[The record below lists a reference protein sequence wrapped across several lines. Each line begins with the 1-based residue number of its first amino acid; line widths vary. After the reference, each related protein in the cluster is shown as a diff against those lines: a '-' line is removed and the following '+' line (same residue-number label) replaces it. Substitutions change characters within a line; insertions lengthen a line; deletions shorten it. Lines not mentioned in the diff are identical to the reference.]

1 MELLA
6 HLGPHGGGFAWL
18 NLMLPLVLA
27 AGVFFLLRRRPGE
40 RNEERTGGESVLAER
55 YAKGEINEEEYRQRL
70 TVLRESRR

>member
-18 NLMLPLVLA
+18 NLMLPLALA

-40 RNEERTGGESVLAER
+40 RTEERADGESVLAER
-55 YAKGEINEEEYRQRL
+55 YAKGEISEGNTANGL
-70 TVLRESRR
+70 AVLRESRR